1 MVNESGLHIIENGY
15 KIPFFE
21 TPEKARLS
29 NNKSFL
35 KNNKFELDSV
45 RFNR

>member
-15 KIPFFE
+15 KIPFSE

-29 NNKSFL
+29 KTNPSL
-35 KNNKFELDSV
+35 KTISLN
-45 RFNR
+45 